1 MSMNRFILPLLAAV
15 AIVTGYRPVESWL
28 EHYLPLTS
36 EDKLVAA
43 LPLGPAR
50 QSQIKR
56 IIDSA
61 TPTAKAR
68 FGLELNS
75 RLKIRALSCTQ
86 GFQAK
91 WYQSREA
98 INASVGHSQ
107 CLDDQEQSITQWL
120 GIIEAGQ
127 LLAMP
132 PLREAAGEPVGLVQ
146 VNSGIREI
154 KYARQAAIALLGS
167 GNDLAVVDL
176 HSGEVLHRD
185 PWQTTQ
191 GTLSE
196 LSANG
201 RLYARDAGRLLSI
214 VDAASGTEVVRI
226 PDAMG
231 HAFFWLDDHTAVF
244 GQISSG
250 GAQLIDFDSGQLVD
264 LGMPRSWSRALP
276 MPGKPDHY
284 LLLGGQHNVE
294 IQVLRQSGLVQ
305 VRVVAQLDVDGYGRF
320 AGLESNNPSRDGTRY
335 YGSDDGL
342 VLLDVSQL
350 ALTRIDTAPLRLT
363 RVTTTPQVGQILLE
377 GTAPGLRATDAR
389 RYIYEVTSQTIA
401 PLSDPRYNASRLDYV
416 PAFDVMALVEGNR
429 ITFHH
434 DLATGS
440 PQPLTLWRAQLAD
453 RQTARVAQ
461 AQQIQAIVQRVE
473 YAPLKA
479 LAATAQVEGIG
490 VYEAADGVHGGGTHA
505 PGTVQVEVKP
515 GRQPTVL
522 VLSSYEPVRWR
533 LRLQPGSQ
541 LGLVLMSGYYPS
553 TVEGAGDAR
562 VVVIGAGFAYSQ
574 GSGEYQGLNQNVM
587 RYTGKGIDLFQGTY
601 SGRRFSV
608 GGR

>member
-1 MSMNRFILPLLAAV
+1 MNRFILPLLAAV
-15 AIVTGYRPVESWL
+15 AIVAGYRPLESWL
-28 EHYLPLTS
+28 ERYLPLAS

-43 LPLGPAR
+43 LPLGPTL
-50 QSQIKR
+50 QPPIQR
-56 IIDSA
+56 IIDRA
-61 TPTAKAR
+61 TPTGKAR
-68 FGLELNS
+68 FDLELNS

-86 GFQAK
+86 GLQVK

-98 INASVGHSQ
+98 ISALVGRSQ
-107 CLDDQEQSITQWL
+107 CLDDQEQSIAQWL
-120 GIIEAGQ
+120 GIIEVGQ

-132 PLREAAGEPVGLVQ
+132 ALREAAGEPVGLVQ

-154 KYARQAAIALLGS
+154 RYARQAAIALLS
-167 GNDLAVVDL
+167 NGNDLALVDL
-176 HSGEVLHRD
+176 RSGEVLHRD
-185 PWQTTQ
+185 PWRNSQ

-214 VDAASGTEVVRI
+214 VDAASGTEVARI

-244 GQISSG
+244 GQISGG

-264 LGMPRSWSRALP
+264 VAMPRNWNRALP
-276 MPGKPDHY
+276 MPGKPGHY

-294 IQVLRQSGLVQ
+294 IEVLRQSGPVQ
-305 VRVVAQLDVDGYGRF
+305 VRAVAQLDVDGYGRF

-342 VLLDVSQL
+342 VLLDVPQL

-363 RVTTTPQVGQILLE
+363 RVTTTPQAGQILLE
-377 GTAPGLRATDAR
+377 GTAPALRPTDAR
-389 RYIYEVTSQTIA
+389 RYIYDIASQTIA
-401 PLSDPRYNASRLDYV
+401 PLSDPRFYAPRLDYV

-440 PQPLTLWRAQLAD
+440 PQPLALWRAQLVD
-453 RQTARVAQ
+453 RQKAQVEQ

-479 LAATAQVEGIG
+479 LAATAQVEGVG
-490 VYEAADGVHGGGTHA
+490 VYEAADALHGSGTHT

-515 GRQPTVL
+515 GLQPTVL

-541 LGLVLMSGYYPS
+541 LGLVLVSGYYPS
-553 TVEGAGDAR
+553 TVDGAGDAR
-562 VVVIGAGFAYSQ
+562 VVAIGAGFAYSQ
-574 GSGEYQGLNQNVM
+574 GSGGYSGLNQNVM

-601 SGRRFSV
+601 SGRQFSV